1 MSTVLFKIA
10 NRIEE
15 MRDLTPEQ
23 VQSLR
28 GIHFELLRFK
38 AQTEETIKKLE
49 AQRDRAEELLDIQEE
64 HLEELQFVIDSVDDA
79 IRFSEED

>member
-1 MSTVLFKIA
+1 MSSVLFKIA
-10 NRIEE
+10 NRIDE

-28 GIHFELLRFK
+28 SIHFELLRLK
-38 AQTEETIKKLE
+38 AQTEEAIKKLE
-49 AQRDRAEELLDIQEE
+49 AQRERVEEMLDTQET
-64 HLEELQFVIDSVDDA
+64 HRDDLQFVINSVEDA

>member
-1 MSTVLFKIA
+1 MAILTTIA

-28 GIHFELLRFK
+28 GIHFELLRLK
-38 AQTEETIKKLE
+38 AQTEEAIKKLKAQKVNVDE
-49 AQRDRAEELLDIQEE
+49 ALDIQED

-79 IRFSEED
+79 IRFSEDA